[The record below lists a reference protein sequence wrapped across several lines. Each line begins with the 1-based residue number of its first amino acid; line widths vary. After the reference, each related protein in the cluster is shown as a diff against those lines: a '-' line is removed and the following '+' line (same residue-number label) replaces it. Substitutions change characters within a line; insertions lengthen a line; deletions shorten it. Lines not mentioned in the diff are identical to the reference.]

1 MNLKK
6 IENNF
11 RSEEHMKFLKR
22 LLDVVSEKPETKV
35 VTVAVSSVELNDR
48 LKEFDNQALQ
58 NQVKTIEKVVTFLA
72 QKIEVQS
79 EVIRRQSDAIK
90 DIHTTIEEIA
100 SVFEAVQKVTTMNV
114 TPPQNDE
121 DDEDD
126 EAAGSKKYIN

>member
-1 MNLKK
+1 LKK

-11 RSEEHMKFLKR
+11 RSEEQMRFLKR
-22 LLDVVSEKPETKV
+22 LFNVVSETPETKV
-35 VTVAVSSVELNDR
+35 VTVAVSSEELNDR
-48 LKEFDNQALQ
+48 LKEFDNQTLL
-58 NQVKTIEKVVTFLA
+58 NQIKTLEKVVSFLA

-114 TPPQNDE
+114 PPPQNDE